1 MVSKI
6 KFTYFTADARV
17 LSFRSAIIQL
27 CSCFGLATVLK
38 TKYMGKT
45 SDGTGSTGSTGI
57 IHEFIYLSNSALAS
71 FTVSAITFFL
81 FARFT
86 CGKKHV
92 VDMLCLSALS

>member
-45 SDGTGSTGSTGI
+45 SDGSSTGWAKSNATPV
-57 IHEFIYLSNSALAS
+57 HTAVNVLYLRHFFMELAEILTMQQS
-71 FTVSAITFFL
+71 YDSE
-81 FARFT
+81 
-86 CGKKHV
+86 
-92 VDMLCLSALS
+92 

>member
-1 MVSKI
+1 M
-6 KFTYFTADARV
+6 
-17 LSFRSAIIQL
+17 Q
-27 CSCFGLATVLK
+27 C
-38 TKYMGKT
+38 KT
-45 SDGTGSTGSTGI
+45 SGTGTGTGSI
-57 IHEFIYLSNSALAS
+57 IHEFTYLSSSALAS

>member
-45 SDGTGSTGSTGI
+45 SDGTGTGSSI
-57 IHEFIYLSNSALAS
+57 IHEFIYLSNHNHKTKAATELYDGGSE
-71 FTVSAITFFL
+71 
-81 FARFT
+81 R
-86 CGKKHV
+86 
-92 VDMLCLSALS
+92 